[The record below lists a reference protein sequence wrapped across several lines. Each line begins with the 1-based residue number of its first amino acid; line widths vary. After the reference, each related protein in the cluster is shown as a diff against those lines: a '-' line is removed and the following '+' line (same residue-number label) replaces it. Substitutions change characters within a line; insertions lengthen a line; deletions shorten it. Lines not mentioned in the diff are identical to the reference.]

1 MRTVAADTTD
11 PEELGQLLEYLKEAR
26 GFDFTGYKRTSLE
39 RRLRR
44 RMQDIGIDSFSAF
57 RDRLEVDPAEFIHLF
72 DYVLINV
79 TAFFRDPEVWEVVSS
94 HVLPR
99 VLESKKDD
107 APIRVWA
114 AGCASGEE
122 AYSIA
127 MLLAEHLGRED
138 FVRRVKIY
146 ATDVDQ
152 QALATARYGS
162 YSGKAVSP
170 IPADLLNR
178 YFDRLDDRFIF
189 NKDLRRA
196 MIFGR
201 HDLVQDAPISRVDL
215 LTCRNTLMYFNS
227 ETQARV
233 LGHFYYALN
242 PEGYLIL
249 GKAEMMTSHSKAFTP
264 LELRRRIFAKAEGD
278 DLRERVMTLARTGDE
293 VVANQLTNHIRG
305 REVAFEG
312 GPVPQIVIDRRGVL
326 ILANARARE
335 SFQISRSQL
344 GRPFHELDM
353 SYRPIELRSHIQTV
367 QSTHKPARLPDVLW
381 PSGNGQMVVEVQMD
395 PLVDASGGPLGV
407 SVSFLDVTRSKTLQ
421 EALEHTNQELE
432 TAMEELQSTNEELET
447 TNEEF
452 QSTNEELETMNEEL
466 RDRTTQLDAANAF
479 LETILGNVK
488 AGVIV
493 VDSRMRI
500 QVWNARCADMWG
512 LREDEVTSQHLF
524 GLDIGLPL
532 DKLREP
538 VQQCL
543 SGQAR
548 SAELS
553 TDAIN
558 RRGRTVL
565 CRVTITPRTG
575 PGGQVQG
582 AILLVEEEQDRS

>member
-79 TAFFRDPEVWEVVSS
+79 TAFFRDPEVWEAVSS

-127 MLLAEHLGRED
+127 MLLAEHFGRED

-293 VVANQLTNHIRG
+293 VVANQLTNQIRG
-305 REVAFEG
+305 REAAFEG

-353 SYRPIELRSHIQTV
+353 SYRPIELWSHIQTV

-381 PSGNGQMVVEVQMD
+381 
-395 PLVDASGGPLGV
+395 
-407 SVSFLDVTRSKTLQ
+407 
-421 EALEHTNQELE
+421 
-432 TAMEELQSTNEELET
+432 
-447 TNEEF
+447 
-452 QSTNEELETMNEEL
+452 
-466 RDRTTQLDAANAF
+466 
-479 LETILGNVK
+479 
-488 AGVIV
+488 
-493 VDSRMRI
+493 
-500 QVWNARCADMWG
+500 
-512 LREDEVTSQHLF
+512 
-524 GLDIGLPL
+524 
-532 DKLREP
+532 
-538 VQQCL
+538 
-543 SGQAR
+543 
-548 SAELS
+548 
-553 TDAIN
+553 
-558 RRGRTVL
+558 
-565 CRVTITPRTG
+565 
-575 PGGQVQG
+575 
-582 AILLVEEEQDRS
+582 